1 MTVSVADIDRWNAG
15 DVREVFHATRSRA
28 EAAREAANG
37 IAQLPAFETWGG
49 DAARAAKDSIDQTR
63 KDLDAHGAEALAVAR
78 AADRAAGDIDALK
91 GKLANLRNRAH
102 QLGMELDAASNSFV
116 PAAGSTL
123 TEVDV
128 AQAEAELQPQLTALL
143 AEAAGIDDELANA
156 INMATGKTPIPQEGP
171 PVGAEG
177 LTPTQV
183 ASDANEAALERE
195 RESTQARVDQ
205 VQRQIDELA
214 REAYTT
220 GDHSAETM
228 DRFND
233 LTGELDGAKGYL
245 SQLNAVHDALGK
257 APETYLTVFDPRTGT
272 GKPVLAAVA
281 VGNPDT
287 AQNVSVTVPGIGS
300 TTKDTLPGMVTEASN
315 LRLEAERQLRNAGL
329 PGSAATIAWMGY
341 DPPPNPINTLSPA
354 DALATMGDGQ
364 ARLGAD
370 SLSSYLE
377 QVRANNPD
385 GHLTLLGHS
394 YGSLTSSLAL
404 QELNAQGLHPVNDV
418 VFYGSPGLELTSSDQ
433 LGLGAGHAY
442 VMRGMDDPISGVVAE
457 LAPLHGWG
465 VNPYDGMFP
474 ELSAAAGPD
483 PGGVVREGVQ
493 SHSDYARLGSDN
505 QLRMSGYNLA
515 AVVAGMPDNQVLA
528 PPPPPPVAPPTPPLI
543 PGVPFR

>member
-1 MTVSVADIDRWNAG
+1 VTVSVADIDRWNAG
-15 DVREVFHATRSRA
+15 DVREVFHASRSRA

-37 IAQLPAFETWGG
+37 IASLPAFGTWGG

-78 AADRAAGDIDALK
+78 AADRAADDIDALK
-91 GKLANLRNRAH
+91 LKLANLRNRAR
-102 QLGMELDAASNSFV
+102 QLGMELDAASNAFV
-116 PAAGSTL
+116 PAAGSTI
-123 TEVDV
+123 TEAD
-128 AQAEAELQPQLTALL
+128 AALAEAELRPQLTALL
-143 AEAAGIDDELANA
+143 AEAAGIDDELASA
-156 INMATGKTPIPQEGP
+156 IDMATGKTPIPQTGP
-171 PVGAEG
+171 SVGAEG

-195 RESTQARVDQ
+195 RAGAQARVGQ
-205 VQRQIDELA
+205 LQHQIDELA
-214 REAYTT
+214 RLTYTT
-220 GDHSAETM
+220 GDHSAGAM
-228 DRFND
+228 GRLND
-233 LTGELDGAKGYL
+233 LKGQLAGAKTHLGE
-245 SQLNAVHDALGK
+245 LNAVHDALGK

-272 GKPVLAAVA
+272 GNQVLAAVA

-287 AQNVSVTVPGIGS
+287 ARNVSVTVPGIGS
-300 TTKDTLPGMVTEASN
+300 TTKGTLPDMVTEASN
-315 LRLEAERQLRNAGL
+315 LQLEAQRQLRNAGL

-418 VFYGSPGLELTSSDQ
+418 VFYGSPGLELTGSDQ

-442 VMRGMDDPISGVVAE
+442 VMRGMDDPIANAVAE
-457 LAPLHGWG
+457 LAPVHGWG
-465 VNPYDGMFP
+465 VNPYDGTFP

-493 SHSDYARLGSDN
+493 AHADYARLGSDN

-515 AVVAGMPDNQVLA
+515 AVVAGLPDNQLLA
-528 PPPPPPVAPPTPPLI
+528 PPPPPPVAPPSPPLI